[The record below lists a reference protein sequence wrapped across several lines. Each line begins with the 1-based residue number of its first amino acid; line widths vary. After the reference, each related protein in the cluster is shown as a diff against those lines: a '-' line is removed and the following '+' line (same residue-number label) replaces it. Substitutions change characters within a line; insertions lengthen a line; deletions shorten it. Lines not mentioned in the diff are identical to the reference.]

1 MFITATPMPI
11 IDFKTNKSLTIKTEM
26 SYAFQNQ
33 QTKTYLIWAG
43 SGTDSVATAPV
54 KTDPKYWHVFAK
66 LIAPVGGYYRMTHG
80 LPASQIRHVT
90 KVAAAPGVNGYV
102 MLFNKQCGDDTNP
115 NLEQGGVVKCAYVQ
129 NQSNPGPQDT
139 PHSPAPPP
147 PPHPPHRKRTVRT
160 QPSVYRNDRHW
171 GWAERT
177 GCTQNTW
184 PSSPAQSLALP
195 IIVLGSAGVG
205 KSALIVQFVQETF
218 VDNYD
223 PTIEDTYRKYMI
235 VDGHHYMVEIVDTA
249 GTRQFSAMREQYI
262 RCGHGFVLVYSI
274 ADKSTFAE
282 ALAIRRQILEIRAN
296 GTDGETG
303 GTGVAVHPPL
313 PPMILVGNKS
323 DLIDE
328 REVST
333 FRAAHTVNRE
343 LNGCPFVECSAKCEI
358 NVSEVFT
365 DVVRQINGQRGSDG
379 TDGGPGAKKPRRRSR
394 CYFNSTTADPTK
406 VHQAIVDK
414 MTNTEL
420 PLKTDTYYVA
430 QNHKTGNWLV
440 WAGGVGTVSQHLD
453 IKKIKY
459 QHIFHKMDHGWYKM
473 IHHNASHT
481 VQVAKSDNEAKTM
494 VAEGAYDN
502 QIVCHNSAKNKTN
515 INDWRFF
522 DVEVY

>member
-1 MFITATPMPI
+1 
-11 IDFKTNKSLTIKTEM
+11 
-26 SYAFQNQ
+26 
-33 QTKTYLIWAG
+33 
-43 SGTDSVATAPV
+43 
-54 KTDPKYWHVFAK
+54 
-66 LIAPVGGYYRMTHG
+66 
-80 LPASQIRHVT
+80 
-90 KVAAAPGVNGYV
+90 
-102 MLFNKQCGDDTNP
+102 
-115 NLEQGGVVKCAYVQ
+115 
-129 NQSNPGPQDT
+129 
-139 PHSPAPPP
+139 
-147 PPHPPHRKRTVRT
+147 
-160 QPSVYRNDRHW
+160 
-171 GWAERT
+171 
-177 GCTQNTW
+177 
-184 PSSPAQSLALP
+184 
-195 IIVLGSAGVG
+195 
-205 KSALIVQFVQETF
+205 TF

-282 ALAIRRQILEIRAN
+282 ALAIRRQILEIRTN
-296 GTDGETG
+296 GTDGEPS
-303 GTGVAVHPPL
+303 GTGAAVHPTL

-323 DLIDE
+323 DLVDE

-379 TDGGPGAKKPRRRSR
+379 TDGVPGAKKSRRRSR
-394 CYFNSTTADPTK
+394 WFYSTTADPTK

-459 QHIFHKMDHGWYKM
+459 QHIFHKMDH
-473 IHHNASHT
+473 
-481 VQVAKSDNEAKTM
+481 AKTM

-502 QIVCHNSAKNKTN
+502 QILCHNSAKNKTN